1 MIDQAMDDAATQA
14 IADTGTDFVAADD
27 TVISPDNAGS
37 PDASGVI
44 PQDNATTFNPEL
56 YAFEHKGQ
64 RIVPKDE
71 NQVRQWLSGG
81 YNFSQNQQSFKQQQA
96 EFQARQAKV
105 AELER
110 LNEAFEK
117 NPQLQKDIF
126 ELLQKTTQSQISGQQ
141 PQQAQ
146 APALPPEIQAKLEKL
161 DTVTQD
167 VQRMKEK
174 EEDQALDQEISG
186 IKAKHP
192 EFDWQSDLGE
202 GTLEKQVLQAAMDH
216 GLNDLEKAFR
226 LVTYDKVKTNTEA
239 AVLKRL
245 ADERQANAKAG
256 IIATTGAPQKVAP
269 KPISHQQMS
278 YTQLAQLAQQ
288 EMGITP

>member
-1 MIDQAMDDAATQA
+1 MPDQAMDDAAAQA
-14 IADTGTDFVAADD
+14 IADTGTDSVVSND
-27 TVISPDNAGS
+27 TAVSPDGSSS
-37 PDASGVI
+37 PDASGAT
-44 PQDNATTFNPEL
+44 PQADATTFNPEL

-64 RIVPKDE
+64 RILPKDE

-81 YNFSQNQQSFKQQQA
+81 YNFSQNQAEFKKQQT

-117 NPQLQKDIF
+117 NPLLQKEIF
-126 ELLQKTTQSQISGQQ
+126 ALLQKTAQ
-141 PQQAQ
+141 PQVPGQPPAQ
-146 APALPPEIQAKLEKL
+146 MPVLPPEIQAKLEKL

-174 EEDQALDQEISG
+174 EEDQALDQEVSG
-186 IKAKHP
+186 LKAKHP
-192 EFDWQSDLGE
+192 EFDWQSDAGE

-226 LVTYDKVKTNTEA
+226 LVTYDKLKTNTEA

-245 ADERQANAKAG
+245 ADERQANIRAG
-256 IIATTGAPQKVAP
+256 VVATTGAPQKVAP
-269 KPISHQQMS
+269 KPVSHQDMT
-278 YTQLAQLAQQ
+278 YTQLAQMAQQ
-288 EMGITP
+288 ELGITN